1 MLFFKKIVFLII
13 VFTFFNVSAQ
23 NQETIIWKPG
33 VKLSWS
39 NFKGK
44 APVGNRAAAMTASG
58 VNYKY
63 TTYFDKKNGNKFTY
77 EVIAIFYPRKSWYR
91 PKICTDIT
99 LSHEQIHFD
108 IAELYAR
115 KMREKLS
122 KVVPSSNTYK
132 QARAIYTSV
141 NKELDAYQ
149 DLYDKETNYSRDL
162 EKQLF
167 WQEKVKKELQL
178 K

>member
-1 MLFFKKIVFLII
+1 
-13 VFTFFNVSAQ
+13 
-23 NQETIIWKPG
+23 
-33 VKLSWS
+33 
-39 NFKGK
+39 
-44 APVGNRAAAMTASG
+44 
-58 VNYKY
+58 
-63 TTYFDKKNGNKFTY
+63 
-77 EVIAIFYPRKSWYR
+77 
-91 PKICTDIT
+91 
-99 LSHEQIHFD
+99 HEQIHFD